1 MKNKLIYNYTMRKE
15 ENITKILLI
24 GETGVGKSS
33 FGNYILG
40 YNKFISKGDGSRVT
54 TEINGEIS
62 KREYYKDIYIVD
74 SPGTQDTEKDDS
86 KHLEELKMSFQ
97 NTNAGIKAI
106 CLLINFTNPRFT
118 DYLQK
123 QLRIYS
129 LLFTV
134 EDFWEHVAIVFTKA
148 FYHMKNDKFDKMK
161 QELASEKGLIN
172 KIRIYIK
179 ECIQKINESKKNT
192 NFKEIKAPEILPT
205 FFVDSDLEDEGENI
219 RTKNEVEK
227 LIEWARQK
235 DYLDL
240 KYIKDNNIDPNY
252 LSSKKIADIVIPN
265 EKYIE
270 NSNLKI
276 YIYNYYYQYE
286 KVTFHDEKIYIKEN
300 TPYKIEEIKE
310 EEKPS
315 DKILVIN
322 DKNYK
327 QWKIEHRAVKSK
339 KRITQN
345 KETKGWENIT
355 NNINSENSRFLYSDK
370 IEEKTTEKEKEINII
385 DNKEDHKVSVIQ
397 HYNIIMTYK
406 NGELEGED
414 TKETF
419 REKRTITKEKVST
432 EKKKYKDD
440 IKYNEDKIQEKII
453 KEYYNGKEK
462 EVFERTIGNPITR
475 YWKIVTKKEPFDDI
489 SGNIKFH
496 KIKITK
502 REYETDINGNIKNKY
517 DEGILIEEKDEI
529 VSYTEKKVIT
539 NSYYRK
545 MKAKEIGREYP
556 ELGKQIVNNVNFIF
570 TSLATAGLFGFF
582 YKFNIKITDTQEFET
597 TYDYKT
603 KRIIGESKGYSKST
617 QEVIY

>member
-205 FFVDSDLEDEGENI
+205 FFVDSDLEDEGENT

-252 LSSKKIADIVIPN
+252 LSSKKIADIVIQN
-265 EKYIE
+265 EEYIE

-489 SGNIKFH
+489 SGNIKYH
-496 KIKITK
+496 KIKIIK
-502 REYETDINGNIKNKY
+502 RECETDINGNIKNKF
-517 DEGILIEEKDEI
+517 DEGILIEKKDEI

-545 MKAKEIGREYP
+545 MKLTEILHEYP
-556 ELGKQIVNNVNFIF
+556 ELYEKLVTNSMYILVNIF
-570 TSLATAGLFGFF
+570 TLGVFRGISK
-582 YKFNIKITDTQEFET
+582 YDIKITDTQEFET

>member
-1 MKNKLIYNYTMRKE
+1 MKNIL
-15 ENITKILLI
+15 KIQI
-24 GETGVGKSS
+24 
-33 FGNYILG
+33 
-40 YNKFISKGDGSRVT
+40 
-54 TEINGEIS
+54 
-62 KREYYKDIYIVD
+62 
-74 SPGTQDTEKDDS
+74 
-86 KHLEELKMSFQ
+86 
-97 NTNAGIKAI
+97 
-106 CLLINFTNPRFT
+106 
-118 DYLQK
+118 
-123 QLRIYS
+123 
-129 LLFTV
+129 
-134 EDFWEHVAIVFTKA
+134 
-148 FYHMKNDKFDKMK
+148 
-161 QELASEKGLIN
+161 
-172 KIRIYIK
+172 
-179 ECIQKINESKKNT
+179 
-192 NFKEIKAPEILPT
+192 
-205 FFVDSDLEDEGENI
+205 
-219 RTKNEVEK
+219 
-227 LIEWARQK
+227 
-235 DYLDL
+235 
-240 KYIKDNNIDPNY
+240 
-252 LSSKKIADIVIPN
+252 
-265 EKYIE
+265 
-270 NSNLKI
+270 LKI

-310 EEKPS
+310 EEKLS
-315 DKILVIN
+315 DKILVTKE
-322 DKNYK
+322 KNYK

-355 NNINSENSRFLYSDK
+355 NNINSENSRFLYSDN

-496 KIKITK
+496 KIKIIK

-517 DEGILIEEKDEI
+517 DKGIFIEEKDEI

-545 MKAKEIGREYP
+545 MKLTEIGLEYP
-556 ELGKQIVNNVNFIF
+556 ELGKQIANSLNFTF
-570 TSLATAGLFGFF
+570 ASLATMGLFGFF
-582 YKFNIKITDTQEFET
+582 NKYNIKITDTQEFET

-603 KRIIGESKGYSKST
+603 KKIIGESKGYSKST
-617 QEVIY
+617 QEVMY

>member
-252 LSSKKIADIVIPN
+252 LSSKKIADIVIQN
-265 EKYIE
+265 EEYIE

-310 EEKPS
+310 EEKLC
-315 DKILVIN
+315 DKILVIKE
-322 DKNYK
+322 KNYK

-370 IEEKTTEKEKEINII
+370 IEEKTTEKEIEINII

-406 NGELEGED
+406 NGELEDKD

-496 KIKITK
+496 KIKIIK

-545 MKAKEIGREYP
+545 MKLKEIYSEYP
-556 ELGKQIVNNVNFIF
+556 ELGKQIAN
-570 TSLATAGLFGFF
+570 SLSFNLASAATAGLFGFF
-582 YKFNIKITDTQEFET
+582 CKYNIKRTDTQEFET

-617 QEVIY
+617 QEIIY

>member
-1 MKNKLIYNYTMRKE
+1 MHSKNKWI
-15 ENITKILLI
+15 
-24 GETGVGKSS
+24 
-33 FGNYILG
+33 
-40 YNKFISKGDGSRVT
+40 
-54 TEINGEIS
+54 
-62 KREYYKDIYIVD
+62 
-74 SPGTQDTEKDDS
+74 
-86 KHLEELKMSFQ
+86 
-97 NTNAGIKAI
+97 
-106 CLLINFTNPRFT
+106 
-118 DYLQK
+118 
-123 QLRIYS
+123 
-129 LLFTV
+129 
-134 EDFWEHVAIVFTKA
+134 
-148 FYHMKNDKFDKMK
+148 
-161 QELASEKGLIN
+161 
-172 KIRIYIK
+172 
-179 ECIQKINESKKNT
+179 KKNT

-286 KVTFHDEKIYIKEN
+286 KLTFHDEKIYIKEN

-310 EEKPS
+310 EEKLS
-315 DKILVIN
+315 DKILVIKE
-322 DKNYK
+322 KNYK

-345 KETKGWENIT
+345 KETKRWENIT

-370 IEEKTTEKEKEINII
+370 IEEKTTEEEKEINII

-406 NGELEGED
+406 NGELEGKD

-462 EVFERTIGNPITR
+462 EVFERSIGNPITR
-475 YWKIVTKKEPFDDI
+475 
-489 SGNIKFH
+489 
-496 KIKITK
+496 
-502 REYETDINGNIKNKY
+502 
-517 DEGILIEEKDEI
+517 
-529 VSYTEKKVIT
+529 
-539 NSYYRK
+539 
-545 MKAKEIGREYP
+545 
-556 ELGKQIVNNVNFIF
+556 
-570 TSLATAGLFGFF
+570 
-582 YKFNIKITDTQEFET
+582 
-597 TYDYKT
+597 
-603 KRIIGESKGYSKST
+603 
-617 QEVIY
+617 